1 MSKINEELIEKYK
14 NDKVLIQT
22 YYTDNNGINIDEIVN
37 PIKIDNR
44 QLISPIDN
52 QQNYPACAGYSACT
66 VIESLLWK
74 RTGKLVQLDSKQ
86 VYAKSKTIDGS
97 RNMEGTFLE
106 SALLAAI
113 QLCEFDWL
121 KNSKIE
127 TFGNT
132 RNQQS
137 IEKLK
142 FLIHKN
148 DFVVG
153 GFDIDEKWYY
163 CNNNDYIIKS
173 GGRSL
178 GGHAVVIAGYDQDG
192 VYICNSWSKNWGS
205 KGFGILPWELF
216 LKEFRYGAYI
226 SF

>member
-86 VYAKSKTIDGS
+86 VYAKAKTIDGS

-106 SALLAAI
+106 SALFAAI

-121 KNSKIE
+121 KKSKIE

-132 RNQQS
+132 KNQQS
-137 IEKLK
+137 MDKLK
-142 FLIHKN
+142 FLIHKH

-163 CNNNDYIIKS
+163 CTNNDYIIKS

-192 VYICNSWSKNWGS
+192 VYICNSWGKNWGS
-205 KGFGILPWELF
+205 KGFGILPWDLF

-226 SF
+226 SM

>member
-86 VYAKSKTIDGS
+86 VYAKIAKKSLFTMLPCVFLSIIVIPVTAALLELQKVCQCCCIS
-97 RNMEGTFLE
+97 RNSE
-106 SALLAAI
+106 A
-113 QLCEFDWL
+113 
-121 KNSKIE
+121 
-127 TFGNT
+127 
-132 RNQQS
+132 
-137 IEKLK
+137 
-142 FLIHKN
+142 
-148 DFVVG
+148 
-153 GFDIDEKWYY
+153 
-163 CNNNDYIIKS
+163 
-173 GGRSL
+173 
-178 GGHAVVIAGYDQDG
+178 
-192 VYICNSWSKNWGS
+192 
-205 KGFGILPWELF
+205 P
-216 LKEFRYGAYI
+216 
-226 SF
+226 